1 MTMIAHD
8 LAEMR
13 ESLAYWEDR
22 AQRLPL
28 RAIRRRREAREMV
41 VRWRGRVAEAER
53 QVYGRGVLG
62 ALLMLISERRMP
74 LATQRAG
81 RQALRRAAR
90 VTAVVSLVMV
100 TVVVAGFAAL
110 IDAIV

>member
-1 MTMIAHD
+1 MIAQE

-41 VRWRGRVAEAER
+41 VRWRARVAEAER
-53 QVYGRGVLG
+53 EVYGRGVLG
-62 ALLMLISERRMP
+62 AIFMLVFERRMP

-81 RQALRRAAR
+81 RQALRRAAQ

-100 TVVVAGFAAL
+100 TLVVAGFAAL
-110 IDAIV
+110 LDAVV

>member
-1 MTMIAHD
+1 MISQE

-22 AQRLPL
+22 AQRLP
-28 RAIRRRREAREMV
+28 RRSIRRRREARDMV
-41 VRWRGRVAEAER
+41 VRWRARVAEAER

-62 ALLMLISERRMP
+62 AILLLVSERRMP

-81 RQALRRAAR
+81 RQALRRAAQ

-100 TVVVAGFAAL
+100 TLVVAGLAAL
-110 IDAIV
+110 IDAVV